1 MGSSKAVKRVIISA
15 VSLLAAAGIGTGIVS
30 VVNKNSAGEAAESAY
45 REYTA
50 SKGSITV
57 GTSESGTA
65 SIGRSYI
72 SFPVSAEVEEVYVSV
87 GSAVKDGDKLAKINT
102 DDVDDVISQY
112 ESKLLNAKLELEA
125 AKNESQIKLLQA
137 ENTYTS
143 SVNKSGSAEQTYEL
157 SLTKIQREIVSSET
171 NLEDLKEQLAEYE
184 QLAETYP
191 EDYKVYSEYDT
202 TYSGYEDKYDEY
214 KEICEDYEDE
224 LADVKEEYNDYLES
238 VKEDLEEVT
247 KLQENIEKAKESME
261 SAKEAYEKAL
271 SKASSS
277 SSSSDSSSSS
287 SSESSST
294 ESSSSSSS
302 SEKSLES
309 AKEAYEDAQDAYN
322 KACNAYTSTHKSTYL
337 TIQMHKDKYDE
348 KISAL
353 EDKID
358 EYKDMME
365 EYSKKM
371 SKYKE
376 EADDYNSDYNE
387 LYGNMDGDDIADK
400 IEKLKSEIE
409 SAEYELEKLKLNTSD
424 SELSALQDMQTTLIE
439 AASAESVY
447 NQTVEQINKNVSDKQ
462 EEYDDLLEEYE
473 TLMENLG
480 DGLYIYA
487 DCDGSVSSVSISEG
501 DTIMANQSV
510 VTVMDSSE
518 IYVSVSVSEDDI
530 ASLSVGQAA
539 SVTFSAYE
547 NVNLDGEID
556 TIAVEPSRSSGSVA
570 YEVTVKVTPNENMT
584 IYESMTCDVTFLQ
597 KQVSDVI
604 YVNVQAVEYKGSGL
618 SAVLVYDENGNI
630 VEREVVTGFSDGR
643 YVEIVSGLSAG
654 DTVLAESAVK
664 LA

>member
-1 MGSSKAVKRVIISA
+1 MKTAKKVMISA

-30 VVNKNSAGEAAESAY
+30 VVKKNSSDENVQSAY

-50 SKGSITV
+50 VKGSITV

-65 SIGRSYI
+65 SVGRSYI
-72 SFPVSAEVEEVYVSV
+72 SFPVSAEIEEVYVNV
-87 GSAVKDGDKLAKINT
+87 GSAVKEGDKLAKINT
-102 DDVDDVISQY
+102 DDVDDVVAQY
-112 ESKLLNAKLELEA
+112 ESNLLNAKLELESA
-125 AKNESQIKLLQA
+125 QNESKIKLLEA

-157 SLTKIQREIVSSET
+157 SLTKIQREIKEAES
-171 NLEDLKEQLAEYE
+171 NLEDLKEQLSEYE
-184 QLAETYP
+184 QMAESYP
-191 EDYKVYSEYDT
+191 DDYKIYSEYDAVYT
-202 TYSGYEDKYDEY
+202 EYEDKYNEY
-214 KEICEDYEDE
+214 KEICEDYESQ
-224 LADVKEEYNDYLES
+224 LSKVQKEYNSYLES
-238 VKEDLEEVT
+238 VDEDLQKVT
-247 KLQENIEKAKESME
+247 KLQENVEKAKEAME
-261 SAKEAYEKAL
+261 SAKTAYEKAKNTASSSYTL
-271 SKASSS
+271 SSS
-277 SSSSDSSSSS
+277 SSSSSSSPSSSS
-287 SSESSST
+287 SSESSVSV
-294 ESSSSSSS
+294 EQ
-302 SEKSLES
+302 KSLES
-309 AKEAYEDAQDAYN
+309 AQEAYEEAVEAYN
-322 KACNAYTSTHKSTYL
+322 EACSAYGSSEKSTYL
-337 TIQMHKDKYDE
+337 TIKMHTDEYDE
-348 KISAL
+348 KISEL
-353 EDKID
+353 EEKID
-358 EYKDMME
+358 EYKDLAD

-371 SKYKE
+371 SKHKSEYE
-376 EADDYNSDYNE
+376 DFNSDYSE
-387 LYGNMDGDDIADK
+387 LYGNMDEDDIADK
-400 IEKLKSEIE
+400 IAKLKSEIE
-409 SAEYELEKLKLNTSD
+409 SAEYELEKLKLNTAD
-424 SELSALQDMQTTLIE
+424 SELSAQQEMQTTIIE
-439 AASAESVY
+439 GSNASAVY
-447 NQTVEQINKNVSDKQ
+447 NQTVEQINKNLSDKQ
-462 EEYDDLLEEYE
+462 ENYDDLLEEYE

-487 DCDGSVSSVSISEG
+487 DCDGSVSSVSVSEG

-510 VTVMDSSE
+510 ISIMDSAE
-518 IYVSVSVSEDDI
+518 ISVSVSVSEDDI

-547 NVNLDGEID
+547 NVSLDGEIE

-604 YVNVQAVEYKGSGL
+604 YVNVQAVEYKGNGL